1 MITRIF
7 GRTLAAVT
15 PSMIAEH
22 LHAAGLRVEP
32 HFRGD
37 DLGWT
42 GGTLA
47 LPGTGSP
54 FQLERFLTV
63 EDELRADLNN
73 YAAELETMDYN
84 PNHVML
90 MQHVIQ
96 TQQLFAL
103 RRPLDHSDES
113 MLETLNTTLAQ
124 YLARQTDGV
133 YQLDGDGW
141 FAADGELLL
150 PEY

>member
-7 GRTLAAVT
+7 GRTLTEVS
-15 PSMIAEH
+15 PSALAEH
-22 LHAAGLRVEP
+22 LHAAGLTVEP

-42 GGTLA
+42 GGTLT
-47 LPGTGSP
+47 LPGSGSP
-54 FQLERFLTV
+54 MQLERFLTT

-113 MLETLNTTLAQ
+113 TLETLNTTLAQ
-124 YLARQTDGV
+124 YLAQQTDGV
-133 YQLDGDGW
+133 YQIDGDGW
-141 FAADGELLL
+141 FNADGELLL

>member
-7 GRTLAAVT
+7 GRTLTEVS
-15 PSMIAEH
+15 PSALAEH
-22 LHAAGLRVEP
+22 LLAAGLTVEP

-42 GGTLA
+42 GGTLT
-47 LPGTGSP
+47 LPGSGSP
-54 FQLERFLTV
+54 MQLERFLTV

-113 MLETLNTTLAQ
+113 MLETLNTTVAQ
-124 YLARQTDGV
+124 YLARQSDGV
-133 YQLDGDGW
+133 YQIDGDGW

>member
-7 GRTLAAVT
+7 GRTLTEVS
-15 PSMIAEH
+15 PSALAEH
-22 LHAAGLRVEP
+22 LLAAGLTVTP

-42 GGTLA
+42 GGTLT
-47 LPGTGSP
+47 LPGPGSP
-54 FQLERFLTV
+54 MQLERFLTT

-113 MLETLNTTLAQ
+113 VLETLNTTVAQ
-124 YLARQTDGV
+124 FLARQTDGV
-133 YQLDGDGW
+133 YQIDGDGW
-141 FAADGELLL
+141 FNAEGELLL

>member
-7 GRTLAAVT
+7 GRTLTEVS
-15 PSMIAEH
+15 PSALAEH
-22 LHAAGLRVEP
+22 LLAAGLTVTP

-42 GGTLA
+42 GGTLT

-54 FQLERFLTV
+54 MQLERFLTV

-90 MQHVIQ
+90 MQHV
-96 TQQLFAL
+96 
-103 RRPLDHSDES
+103 
-113 MLETLNTTLAQ
+113 
-124 YLARQTDGV
+124 
-133 YQLDGDGW
+133 
-141 FAADGELLL
+141 
-150 PEY
+150 